1 MTKDEEYVSEQEAE
15 HHTTD
20 DDDERLE
27 EQERGKM
34 EQERSEMEQE
44 RGEMER
50 ERAIEEKEFHKEV
63 ERQRRIYMEQLAL
76 ESETRFERRSADDI
90 KTEVTYHNTGLLTD
104 HNTGQAGMPHLHDTL
119 DMRSSKVLED
129 RPRISSR
136 RDQAPKRSS
145 FERNRRIDDKRRSP
159 LSKSRRY
166 TSWARKKAGGRDV
179 EETVD
184 THGRRSR
191 CPIARCHMELLQG
204 VRM

>member
-1 MTKDEEYVSEQEAE
+1 
-15 HHTTD
+15 
-20 DDDERLE
+20 
-27 EQERGKM
+27 
-34 EQERSEMEQE
+34 
-44 RGEMER
+44 MER
-50 ERAIEEKEFHKEV
+50 ERALEEKEFHKEV

-76 ESETRFERRSADDI
+76 ECETRFERRSADDI

-104 HNTGQAGMPHLHDTL
+104 HNTGQAGMPRLHDTL
-119 DMRSSKVLED
+119 DMRSSKVPKD

-145 FERNRRIDDKRRSP
+145 FERNRRIDGKRRSP